1 MAAQPVKY
9 PSLLTGHI
17 LAYPGKQGFR
27 MFTSVLKKKC
37 LMNITRVFIHVFT
50 MFTSVLKKKCLV
62 NITRVFIHVSYK
74 IKATFWLQFKPSY
87 FPLFL
92 SYL

>member
-27 MFTSVLKKKC
+27 MFTSVL
-37 LMNITRVFIHVFT
+37 R
-50 MFTSVLKKKCLV
+50 KKCLV
-62 NITRVFIHVSYK
+62 NITSVHTCV
-74 IKATFWLQFKPSY
+74 LQNQGNS
-87 FPLFL
+87 LA
-92 SYL
+92 SI

>member
-27 MFTSVLKKKC
+27 MFTSVLKKKISC
-37 LMNITRVFIHVFT
+37 EYNKSVHTCVLQNQGNILASIKPFILPT
-50 MFTSVLKKKCLV
+50 VLVISLI
-62 NITRVFIHVSYK
+62 N
-74 IKATFWLQFKPSY
+74 
-87 FPLFL
+87 
-92 SYL
+92 

>member
-17 LAYPGKQGFR
+17 LAYPGKQGF
-27 MFTSVLKKKC
+27 
-37 LMNITRVFIHVFT
+37 T

-62 NITRVFIHVSYK
+62 NITRVFIHVFTMFMSVLKKKMSCEYNK
-74 IKATFWLQFKPSY
+74 SVHTCVLKNQGHILASI
-87 FPLFL
+87 
-92 SYL
+92 